1 MDVYLGRSKGFVDN
15 LYESGGTTQLKFKKN
30 YIQFEIHWIRKSI
43 GFDLATR
50 IGRLNYYEEKLSGKP
65 SYSSSYIIGYLESR
79 NNFNLLE
86 HSFRVNFGF
95 KHARLVFSISGIT
108 QNPKLN
114 QLGVVEA
121 VTTFGLMVEIDEFFR
136 CKRKLPLLQF
146 YFSSSFPIFQWLNF
160 TTPLTL
166 EFRPLR

>member
-1 MDVYLGRSKGFVDN
+1 
-15 LYESGGTTQLKFKKN
+15 
-30 YIQFEIHWIRKSI
+30 
-43 GFDLATR
+43 
-50 IGRLNYYEEKLSGKP
+50 
-65 SYSSSYIIGYLESR
+65 LESR

-136 CKRKLPLLQF
+136 KNKSEEIKKIVDF
-146 YFSSSFPIFQWLNF
+146 
-160 TTPLTL
+160 
-166 EFRPLR
+166 